1 MFKASKYSACVGFV
15 ASLLL
20 SGMLSGCASTARNT
34 TSVVDYLYP
43 DKQEIVTPS
52 IPTLTLPVRVGIA
65 FAPGNSVSGVQ
76 NSFLSGKSVWSPRSS
91 TLTEKQKLD
100 LMREV
105 ADHFMKYR
113 FVKNIELIPSH
124 YLAAR
129 GGFANLDQVR
139 TMFGVDEIVLI
150 SYDQTQFTD
159 EGILSLTYWTIVGA
173 YVVQAEINDTQT
185 MLDAVVYDIPSRKML
200 FRAPGTSL
208 VKGKATYVNLG
219 QELRKDSE
227 AGFRNAAEN
236 MIANLDAQ
244 LAAFRARI
252 KERPADYTVIR
263 PEGYQAD
270 GN

>member
-1 MFKASKYSACVGFV
+1 MFRASKYTACARFV

-20 SGMLSGCASTARNT
+20 SGVLSACATTARNT

-65 FAPGNSVSGVQ
+65 FVPGNSGSAMQRTHLATKPVLLPYG
-76 NSFLSGKSVWSPRSS
+76 SV
-91 TLTEKQKLD
+91 LTEKQKLD

-105 ADHFMKYR
+105 ADHFRKYP
-113 FVKNIELIPSH
+113 FVKDIELIPSD
-124 YLAAR
+124 YLEPR
-129 GGFANLDQVR
+129 GGFANLDRIR
-139 TMFGVDEIVLI
+139 TMYGVDEIVLI
-150 SYDQTQFTD
+150 SYDQTQFSD
-159 EGILSLTYWTIVGA
+159 EGFLSLTYWTIVGA
-173 YVVQAEINDTQT
+173 YVVHGEINDTQT

-208 VKGKATYVNLG
+208 VKGRATYVNRG

-236 MIANLDAQ
+236 MIENLDAQ
-244 LAAFRARI
+244 LAAFRTRI

-263 PEGYQAD
+263 PEGYKD
-270 GN
+270 N